1 MKKVLAFITVLAALL
16 CTACNNKQ
24 DNTSENPPVG
34 DVTSATSADISENT
48 GENTEKSEVSGENSV
63 ISQPAEE
70 LKHYTLDDF
79 KEIKVNLNMQDS
91 PPPVTFKE
99 YDLSGI
105 EFEAKKSPCKLPEN
119 VKIENICPY
128 SERSAN
134 FEMEYEDYCRDF
146 IEYYAPILEAEE
158 KPAILYTAFDGEN
171 LYYLGDYDN
180 ACPSTSHHFEIFKYN
195 PKTGENVSIYEY
207 SDGTEGVAIAD
218 MIYNNGLYLLTMEQD
233 SINQSVYDEETGEFV
248 LSDAPFV
255 NEINIKT
262 AYDPGYSPSYKKNIV
277 LNYAN
282 ADKKEES
289 TVKLVREND
298 KITVK
303 TDRYTLET
311 GISNCQTVMSDESR
325 LILLQAENSYNVLH
339 TFDFEK
345 MEKYT
350 TDLSM
355 QGNTVTAYP
364 MGKNVLIYYDYVQR
378 NMFFI
383 PELGAGFN
391 LNDTDSYTYSFI
403 DTMININIDTSL
415 HVEQSMIGVS
425 DNELAILNY
434 ETFISDFYYFIY
446 EESSMLDICSNYT
459 PSKNNPLQKLYIFE
473 AE

>member
-1 MKKVLAFITVLAALL
+1 MKKVLAFLTALTAL
-16 CTACNNKQ
+16 FCTACDNKQ
-24 DNTSENPPVG
+24 DSISENPPVG
-34 DVTSATSADISENT
+34 DVTASVSETDISEDKD
-48 GENTEKSEVSGENSV
+48 GNTETSVNSD
-63 ISQPAEE
+63 STTE
-70 LKHYTLDDF
+70 LKHYTINDF
-79 KEIKVNLNMQDS
+79 KEIKVKLNVQETA
-91 PPPVTFKE
+91 PPVEYKE

-105 EFEAKKSPCKLPEN
+105 ELEAKKSPCKLPEN

-134 FEMEYEDYCRDF
+134 IFEMEYEDYCRDF

-282 ADKKEES
+282 ADKKVES

-355 QGNTVTAYP
+355 QENTVTAYP

-403 DTMININIDTSL
+403 DTMINMNIDTSL
-415 HVEQSMIGVS
+415 RVEQSMIGVS

-446 EESSMLDICSNYT
+446 EESSMLDICSNYA
-459 PSKNNPLQKLYIFE
+459 PSQNNPLQKLYIFE
-473 AE
+473 TE